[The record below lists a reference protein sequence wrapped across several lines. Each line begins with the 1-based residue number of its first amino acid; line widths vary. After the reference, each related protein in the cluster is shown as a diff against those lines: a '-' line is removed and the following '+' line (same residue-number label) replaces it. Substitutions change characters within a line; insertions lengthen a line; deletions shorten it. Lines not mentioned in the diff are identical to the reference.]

1 MSNET
6 VRQILDECEAHW
18 SMSGS
23 QRPTVLR
30 LRDLLEAELSTYDDE
45 QVAQLA
51 LHTSDLSEKW
61 KRRHRSFAWRL
72 LDALGYGAATMALF
86 LWVAHIRTGSS
97 SLSISEPIWALI
109 GLTALLAWLV
119 TDTRWLLLR
128 DREAALMWVAWP
140 MALAI
145 VVALIRPIPSDGSWP
160 FAATALLTVAAGAEC
175 TWSLRQGRGRIPET
189 AYGDHEIETAITSIL
204 SHGFF
209 VGWPRSSTLTMTSEI
224 RQHLFDARADG
235 KSPQQVMGPDP
246 RSWTHEWAAARGL
259 TAAWLFRFRLVAGL
273 SLGAM
278 AFATF
283 PLFLEGYSEVR
294 IDFAIFVGAAVAVGG
309 VLATGYL
316 TRIWTSSAER
326 RLHQRRTLFAGVLL
340 ASAVALVSRSFLE
353 AIGPLSVHSAWSLA
367 ITLLAAALLLSTGL
381 SDPFR
386 R

>member
-18 SMSGS
+18 TSSGS

-30 LRDLLEAELSTYDDE
+30 LRDLLEAELSTYEDE

-51 LHTSDLSEKW
+51 LHTSDFSEKW

-97 SLSISEPIWALI
+97 SLSISEPIWAPI
-109 GLTALLAWLV
+109 GLAAVLAWLV
-119 TDTRWLLLR
+119 TDMRWLLLR
-128 DREAALMWVAWP
+128 DRAVALMWVAWP
-140 MALAI
+140 VALAI
-145 VVALIRPIPSDGSWP
+145 VVALIQPISSDGSWP
-160 FAATALLTVAAGAEC
+160 LTATALLTVAAGVES
-175 TWSLRQGRGRIPET
+175 TLSLWQGRGRIPEI
-189 AYGDHEIETAITSIL
+189 ADGDDEIETVVTSIL

-209 VGWPRSSTLTMTSEI
+209 VGWPRSSTLAMTSEI
-224 RQHLFDARADG
+224 RQHLLDARADG

-259 TAAWLFRFRLVAGL
+259 KSAWLFRFRLVAGL

-283 PLFLEGYSEVR
+283 PLFLEGSSEVR
-294 IDFAIFVGAAVAVGG
+294 IDFALFVGAAFAVGG
-309 VLATGYL
+309 GLATGYL
-316 TRIWTSSAER
+316 SRIWTSSPER
-326 RLHQRRTLFAGVLL
+326 LLHLRRTLFAGVLL
-340 ASAVALVSRSFLE
+340 ASAVALVSRSLL
-353 AIGPLSVHSAWSLA
+353 AATGPLSVPSAWSLA
-367 ITLLAAALLLSTGL
+367 ITVPAVVLLLSAGL